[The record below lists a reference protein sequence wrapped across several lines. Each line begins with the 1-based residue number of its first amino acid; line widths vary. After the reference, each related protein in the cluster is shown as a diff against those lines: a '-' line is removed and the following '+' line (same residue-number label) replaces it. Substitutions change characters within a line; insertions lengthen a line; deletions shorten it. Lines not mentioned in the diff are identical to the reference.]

1 MKYQTIIAF
10 LRADEGDSPLD
21 NIPQGRILVYIVREG
36 IRLNFIVNM
45 LTTSWDLLVDSSV
58 YIIFGLIVAGLLRV
72 FLNPGSVARHLGQGR
87 FVSVLKAAILGI
99 PIPL

>member
-1 MKYQTIIAF
+1 M
-10 LRADEGDSPLD
+10 
-21 NIPQGRILVYIVREG
+21 
-36 IRLNFIVNM
+36 NFIMNVLM
-45 LTTSWDLLVDSSV
+45 ESWNLLIDSSV

-72 FLNPGSVARHLGQGR
+72 FLNPGSVAKHLGQGR